1 MKSLFS
7 EDYYMARWDEYLKP
21 VPGEH
26 YRNLEGSL
34 QKALQ
39 SYKDAGL
46 PEEAMTVLEAVEAKR
61 IADDCHT
68 LVMRELKT
76 LKQLEAGT
84 TSLGYTTQL
93 QEIHARAELRKRFDF
108 NCLQLREF
116 KKAHHI

>member
-7 EDYYMARWDEYLKP
+7 EEYYLAHWDEYLKP

-34 QKALQ
+34 QRELKC
-39 SYKDAGL
+39 YKDADL
-46 PEEAMTVLEAVEAKR
+46 PEEAMKVVETMEAKR
-61 IADDCHT
+61 IADECHD
-68 LVMRELKT
+68 LVMSELNTIK
-76 LKQLEAGT
+76 KLEAGT
-84 TSLGYTTQL
+84 TSLGYTTQS

-116 KKAHHI
+116 KKAHNI